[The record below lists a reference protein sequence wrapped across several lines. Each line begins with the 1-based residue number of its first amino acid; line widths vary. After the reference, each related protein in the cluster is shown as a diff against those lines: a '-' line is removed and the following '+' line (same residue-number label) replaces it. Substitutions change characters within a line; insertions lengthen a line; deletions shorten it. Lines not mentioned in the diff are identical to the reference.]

1 MTSLPQKNI
10 VGILCA
16 VGGAF
21 VFSFNDMAIKFLS
34 GSYALHEVVL
44 FRSVIGLLFLMMVI
58 VPFEGGFSVLK
69 TRRLPAHLFRGLCV
83 VFSNMTFFLAIAA
96 LPLAEAV
103 AIFFI
108 SPILITVFGAIF
120 LGEKIGPRRALAAVA
135 GLAGVVVMQR
145 PGMGTFQIASLL
157 PLAAAFGYAALHVM
171 TRKIG
176 GTEKAATMAF
186 YIQMTFILVSGVMG
200 LAVGDGRFSG
210 GGDASLDF
218 LLRAWTMPASGDLL
232 WLVLIG
238 IASALGGYLISQA
251 YRLAEA
257 GLAAPFE
264 YVAMPMAIFWGIVVF
279 GEWPDLVAG
288 LGIVLIVGSG
298 LYTFWRE
305 AIHGQNVAG
314 ETPARR

>member
-1 MTSLPQKNI
+1 MTSLPQKNV

-44 FRSVIGLLFLMMVI
+44 FRSAIGLLFLMMVI
-58 VPFEGGFSVLK
+58 VPFEGGFQVLK

-108 SPILITVFGAIF
+108 SPILITIFGAIF
-120 LGEKIGPRRALAAVA
+120 LGEKIGPRRAVAAVV
-135 GLAGVVVMQR
+135 GLAGVIVMQR
-145 PGMGTFQIASLL
+145 PGFGTFQIASLL
-157 PLAAAFGYAALHVM
+157 PLAAALGYAALHVM

-176 GTEKAATMAF
+176 GTEKAATMAV
-186 YIQMTFILVSGVMG
+186 YIQLTFIIVSGAMG
-200 LAVGDGRFSG
+200 LAVGDGRFNG

-218 LLRAWTMPASGDLL
+218 LLRAGRCRRSRTCSG
-232 WLVLIG
+232 W
-238 IASALGGYLISQA
+238 
-251 YRLAEA
+251 
-257 GLAAPFE
+257 
-264 YVAMPMAIFWGIVVF
+264 
-279 GEWPDLVAG
+279 
-288 LGIVLIVGSG
+288 
-298 LYTFWRE
+298 
-305 AIHGQNVAG
+305 
-314 ETPARR
+314 